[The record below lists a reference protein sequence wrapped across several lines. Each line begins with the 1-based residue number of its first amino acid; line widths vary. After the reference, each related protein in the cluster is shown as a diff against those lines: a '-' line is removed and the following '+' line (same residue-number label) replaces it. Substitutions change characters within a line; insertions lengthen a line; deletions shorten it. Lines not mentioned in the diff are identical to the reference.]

1 MIEYRAALYDPNE
14 DFSWDATYRI
24 VPGWVDGMIYA
35 ESVELVEWMH
45 GDERK
50 TKADA
55 VAMLGADWIE
65 NQEAEVNEQW
75 CDSEDAEDQWADQ
88 MRWAAE

>member
-1 MIEYRAALYDPNE
+1 MITHTAQLWQPDWAH
-14 DFSWDATYRI
+14 SWDATYHI
-24 VPGWVDGMIYA
+24 QPGWVDGTIYA

-55 VAMLGADWIE
+55 VKLYGADWIE
-65 NQEAEVNEQW
+65 EQEAEVCATW
-75 CDSEDAEDQWADQ
+75 CDEADAEDQQADQ
-88 MRWAAE
+88 MAWAAE

>member
-1 MIEYRAALYDPNE
+1 MITHTAQLWQPDWAH
-14 DFSWDATYRI
+14 SWDATYHI
-24 VPGWVDGMIYA
+24 QPGWVDGTIYA

-45 GDERK
+45 GDEHK

-55 VAMLGADWIE
+55 LAMFGAEHIDS
-65 NQEAEVNEQW
+65 QEAEVCATW
-75 CDSEDAEDQWADQ
+75 CDEADAEDQLADQ

>member
-1 MIEYRAALYDPNE
+1 MITHTAQLWQPDWAH
-14 DFSWDATYRI
+14 SWDATYHI
-24 VPGWVDGMIYA
+24 QPGWVDGTIYA
-35 ESVELVEWMH
+35 EDVKLVEWMH

-55 VAMLGADWIE
+55 VAMFGAEHIDS
-65 NQEAEVNEQW
+65 QEAEVCATW
-75 CDSEDAEDQWADQ
+75 CDEADAEDQQADQ

>member
-1 MIEYRAALYDPNE
+1 MIAHTATLYDPIN
-14 DFSWDATYRI
+14 DWSWTATYHI
-24 VPGWVDGMIYA
+24 QPGWVDGMIYA

-45 GDERK
+45 GDEHK

-55 VAMLGADWIE
+55 LAMFGAEHIDS
-65 NQEAEVNEQW
+65 QEAEVCATW
-75 CDSEDAEDQWADQ
+75 CDEADAEDQQADQ

>member
-14 DFSWDATYRI
+14 DFLWDATYRI

-50 TKADA
+50 TRADA
-55 VAMLGADWIE
+55 VAMFGADHIDS
-65 NQEAEVNEQW
+65 QEAEVCATW
-75 CDSEDAEDQWADQ
+75 CDEADAEDQQADQ
-88 MRWAAE
+88 MAWAAE

>member
-1 MIEYRAALYDPNE
+1 MITHTAQLWQPDWAH
-14 DFSWDATYRI
+14 SWDATYHI
-24 VPGWVDGMIYA
+24 QPGWVDGTIYA
-35 ESVELVEWMH
+35 EDVKLVEWMH

-55 VAMLGADWIE
+55 VELYGADWIE
-65 NQEAEVNEQW
+65 EQEAEVCRVW
-75 CDSEDAEDQWADQ
+75 CDEADAEDQQADQ

>member
-1 MIEYRAALYDPNE
+1 MITHTAQLWRPDWAH
-14 DFSWDATYRI
+14 SWDATYHI
-24 VPGWVDGMIYA
+24 QPGWVDGTIYA
-35 ESVELVEWMH
+35 EDVKLAEWMH

-55 VAMLGADWIE
+55 VALYGADWIE
-65 NQEAEVNEQW
+65 EQEAEVCQTW
-75 CDSEDAEDQWADQ
+75 CDSEDAEDQMADQ

>member
-1 MIEYRAALYDPNE
+1 MITHTAQLWQPDWAH
-14 DFSWDATYRI
+14 SWDATYQI
-24 VPGWVDGMIYA
+24 HPGWVDGTIYA
-35 ESVELVEWMH
+35 ESVDLVEWMH

-55 VAMLGADWIE
+55 VAMFGAEHIDG
-65 NQEAEVNEQW
+65 QEAEVCATW
-75 CDSEDAEDQWADQ
+75 CDEADAEDQQADQ

>member
-1 MIEYRAALYDPNE
+1 MIEHRAALYDPNE
-14 DFSWDATYRI
+14 DYSWDATYRI

-35 ESVELVEWMH
+35 EDVELIEWVH
-45 GDERK
+45 GTERK

-55 VAMLGADWIE
+55 VAIFGADWIE
-65 NQEAEVNEQW
+65 NQEAEVCAQW
-75 CDSEDAEDQWADQ
+75 SDSEDAEDQMADQ

>member
-1 MIEYRAALYDPNE
+1 MITHTAQLWQPDWEH
-14 DFSWDATYRI
+14 SWDATYHI
-24 VPGWVDGMIYA
+24 QPGWADGVIYA
-35 ESVELVEWMH
+35 EEVELIEWMH
-45 GDERK
+45 GAERK